1 MKKILDLLCIL
12 ALLYCGSVIA
22 AIPDTQE
29 VLTGKHYKFSTAGH
43 PKSKGINML
52 VSYPASWKAMES
64 DRPNIVQ
71 KFVSKG
77 GRGLEMAMII
87 TKKLPL
93 PKGAIIPEEQLKSYF
108 TIDELKKGVP
118 PGYKYI
124 SASTTTI
131 DNIPGGVLEYS
142 MKQDRAGRTVAG
154 QFITYTFIYG
164 TTLVQ
169 FQGAVGANGSTSEGL
184 LNSQMSEFKELFFIM
199 ANSIVLL
206 DQYK

>member
-1 MKKILDLLCIL
+1 
-12 ALLYCGSVIA
+12 VIA
-22 AIPDTQE
+22 AIPDAQE
-29 VLTGKHYKFSTAGH
+29 ILTGKHFKFSTAGH

-71 KFVSKG
+71 KFVSND

-87 TKKLPL
+87 TKSLPL
-93 PKGAIIPEEQLKSYF
+93 PKGTIIPDEQLKSHF

-118 PGYKYI
+118 SGYQFI
-124 SASTTTI
+124 SASATTI

-142 MKQDRAGRTVAG
+142 MKQDRAGRTVSG

-169 FQGAVGANGSTSEGL
+169 FQGAVGSNASASDGSL
-184 LNSQMSEFKELFFIM
+184 DNRMAEFKELFFLM
-199 ANSIVLL
+199 ANSIVLP